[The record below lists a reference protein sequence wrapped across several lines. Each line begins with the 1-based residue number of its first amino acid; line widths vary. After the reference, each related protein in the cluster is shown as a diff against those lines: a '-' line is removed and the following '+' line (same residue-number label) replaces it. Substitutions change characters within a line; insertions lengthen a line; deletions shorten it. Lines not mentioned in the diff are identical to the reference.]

1 MPGLVPPHLRV
12 EGREPSPEDLDSIIV
27 RDVVGFRPTR
37 RSGLR
42 LERGNNIIVNELAIP
57 VLHNYG
63 HSGAG
68 WQSSWGCAEMIVK
81 LFEDLEQA

>member
-12 EGREPSPEDLDSIIV
+12 EGHKPGPEDLDSIIV
-27 RDVVGFRPTR
+27 REVVGFRPAR
-37 RSGLR
+37 RSGPR
-42 LERGNNIIVNELAIP
+42 LERGNSITANESAIP

-68 WQSSWGCAEMIVK
+68 WQSSWGCAEIIVK